1 MWKKVE
7 CARRRFKS
15 ETEKKK
21 KLQVVDEIKDKGK
34 IWQWRYIKK
43 ADKDSQQQDKALKT
57 IILSK
62 EDMLERVNKLQT
74 SPKTN
79 FYYSS
84 RPSNIR
90 RQRDNLSQSKFK
102 DLTEAFQSRN
112 YSFSKTVYE
121 NVEDKSVVFGA
132 YMCCDMFD
140 DYKGDKK
147 RIDRII
153 NSLKYVKKERFL
165 ECIKRL
171 NKAKVIEMWDL
182 FRTHIH
188 ENGPVPYQIYIFGYL
203 LLRMLDQCV
212 KEFEYSN
219 E

>member
-1 MWKKVE
+1 M
-7 CARRRFKS
+7 F
-15 ETEKKK
+15 
-21 KLQVVDEIKDKGK
+21 D
-34 IWQWRYIKK
+34 
-43 ADKDSQQQDKALKT
+43 
-57 IILSK
+57 
-62 EDMLERVNKLQT
+62 
-74 SPKTN
+74 
-79 FYYSS
+79 
-84 RPSNIR
+84 
-90 RQRDNLSQSKFK
+90 
-102 DLTEAFQSRN
+102 
-112 YSFSKTVYE
+112 
-121 NVEDKSVVFGA
+121 A

-171 NKAKVIEMWDL
+171 NKAKVEEMWDL

-188 ENGPVPYQIYIFGYL
+188 KNAPVPYQIYIFGYL
-203 LLRMLDQCV
+203 LLRMLDKCV